1 MKLFQ
6 CGTCDKILEEKYVN
20 NHPASK
26 ITWLDATEHE
36 DRIKEID
43 QLQNDKEKKDEEE
56 SRKAKE
62 HNKMIDELKNALRK
76 LSSQEL
82 DEEILRLSEE
92 IEELKKQLKDLPDEE
107 KQERDSKLEHIG
119 LDSSLITNTR
129 YHVLTLDQSYRDSKS
144 GDKLLILMGSS
155 DSDTVSDTSG
165 DELLKS
171 LGSVD

>member
-1 MKLFQ
+1 MKLFK

-43 QLQNDKEKKDEEE
+43 QMQNKSRRSEEDEKEKKIEAY
-56 SRKAKE
+56 KAE
-62 HNKMIDELKNALRK
+62 LRDLDNDELDKVLESLRA
-76 LSSQEL
+76 EL
-82 DEEILRLSEE
+82 H
-92 IEELKKQLKDLPDEE
+92 ELKKKLNPETDEE

-119 LDSSLITNTR
+119 VDSSLITNTR
-129 YHVLTLDQSYRDSKS
+129 YHVLTLDQGYRDSKS

-155 DSDTVSDTSG
+155 DSDTVTDTSG
-165 DELLKS
+165 DKLLQS